1 MGTPPARLPIKIFVS
16 TAFCSL
22 VVLISAA
29 APAGAP
35 IDSFTINRLERHEGK
50 TFIFLNST
58 PQRRMQRVLLASGV
72 EPWGEILPLDPTAQG
87 DCYVFNRSIQPSVA
101 AESLRAWGVPT
112 DFVST
117 LLPNWPQEGD
127 LLAAVTTVGLGA
139 TTAWLNVGD
148 NHGVRRGAHF
158 WQLNAGQPAARFD
171 VLFAGENDC
180 YCRVLPLV
188 AGWQPK
194 VGDQVRLWPSP
205 GLKRAGRAI
214 SAVVFV
220 QSVQGGLEIW
230 IAAHPKADVGEE
242 TRVEF
247 VREGGFLIGG
257 VVNRRDDRF
266 WYVRIPDADANRIR
280 IGDAARIRT
289 QADRLS
295 KRFAGCVF
303 ELTVAG
309 GLIDV
314 GEIDGVQLGDEG
326 RVYRAG
332 ETLGIAEIVRTQ
344 RTYSVARLKLVDPR
358 NEESESRQSRS
369 DRRAEDERGSSM
381 RDQPLTPAESAT
393 QVTESLALGDVVRF
407 GVADARF
414 ERFGVIERVRSRI
427 LISVRLDRDAP
438 DLDGMLLIRR
448 GMEVIGVAVALA
460 IDGERALIMAVE
472 ESLTAEP
479 RAGDLLTTSEYPE

>member
-1 MGTPPARLPIKIFVS
+1 MGTPPARLPINIFVS

-22 VVLISAA
+22 VVLTAGA

-35 IDSFTINRLERHEGK
+35 IDSFTIDHLERHEGK
-50 TFIFLNST
+50 TLFFLNS
-58 PQRRMQRVLLASGV
+58 PPERRIRRVLLASGI
-72 EPWGEILPLDPTAQG
+72 EPLGEILPIDPTAQG
-87 DCYVFNRSIQPSVA
+87 DCYVLNRSIHPSVSA
-101 AESLRAWGVPT
+101 TSLRAWGVPA

-139 TTAWLNVGD
+139 TTAWLNVGH
-148 NHGVRRGAHF
+148 NHGLSRGANF

-194 VGDQVRLWPSP
+194 VGDEVRLWPSP

-220 QSVQGGLEIW
+220 QSVQGGLEVW

-247 VREGGFLIGG
+247 FREGGFLIGG

-266 WYVRIPDADANRIR
+266 GYVRIPDADASRIR

-289 QADRLS
+289 QADRVA

-303 ELTVAG
+303 ELTAAG

-332 ETLGIAEIVRTQ
+332 EILGFAEILRTQ
-344 RTYSVARLKLVDPR
+344 RTYSVARLKLLSRR
-358 NEESESRQSRS
+358 NEESESPQSRS
-369 DRRAEDERGSSM
+369 DRPPEDERGSST
-381 RDQPLTPAESAT
+381 RDQSSTTAESAT
-393 QVTESLALGDVVRF
+393 HVTESLALGDVVRF
-407 GVADARF
+407 GVPDARF

-460 IDGERALIMAVE
+460 IDGERALIVAVE